1 MTQPFDQSPDPA
13 KLFAEI
19 QQGVTED
26 SPTSSSETDQGRP
39 HEPAIPYERF
49 QQVNAQKAEA
59 ERKYTELLEQLAR
72 QNAAGQGQSYAQ
84 VQQAGQEAAQAARDL
99 LSPEEISYFE

>member
-19 QQGVTED
+19 QQGVTEQ
-26 SPTSSSETDQGRP
+26 SPGSTSSEGQEAR
-39 HEPAIPYERF
+39 HEQAIPYERF
-49 QQVNAQKAEA
+49 QQVNQKAQEA

-72 QNAAGQGQSYAQ
+72 QNAAS
-84 VQQAGQEAAQAARDL
+84 
-99 LSPEEISYFE
+99 